1 VTPTGRRG
9 SARHV
14 YTTEFLVTETLLPLV
29 RYKGYVYR
37 TRIWQSEAG
46 GQWSFNVSLQKDDA
60 GQVKR
65 ASGLVREF
73 QYFNDEVKAAAA
85 AKLWAEN
92 YIDCVERDELHPW

>member
-1 VTPTGRRG
+1 MIEA
-9 SARHV
+9 SA
-14 YTTEFLVTETLLPLV
+14 LLEQ
-29 RYKGYVYR
+29 YKGYLYR
-37 TRIWQSEAG
+37 TRIWQPEAG
-46 GQWSFNVSLQKDDA
+46 GQYSFDVSLQKDCA

-92 YIDCVERDELHPW
+92 YIDCVERGELHPW